1 MWSYASGHLMTV
13 GQIFTHLFSLH
24 QLSYTLH
31 RVPLQLSVV

>member
-24 QLSYTLH
+24 QLNYTLH
-31 RVPLQLSVV
+31 SVPLELSVV